1 MGHGIAVRLLLKPV
15 VHFYRDLVVW
25 KKSMALVLGVYRCT
39 RCFPKTETDGLTSQ
53 LRRAAVAIPSNIA
66 EGQVRLSAVEFERY
80 VGNARGSLMEVETR
94 VLIAQDLGYIEHGE
108 SDSLLA
114 MTAEVGQVLNGL
126 LATLPDRR

>member
-1 MGHGIAVRLLLKPV
+1 
-15 VHFYRDLVVW
+15 
-25 KKSMALVLGVYRCT
+25 
-39 RCFPKTETDGLTSQ
+39 
-53 LRRAAVAIPSNIA
+53 
-66 EGQVRLSAVEFERY
+66 
-80 VGNARGSLMEVETR
+80 MEAETR